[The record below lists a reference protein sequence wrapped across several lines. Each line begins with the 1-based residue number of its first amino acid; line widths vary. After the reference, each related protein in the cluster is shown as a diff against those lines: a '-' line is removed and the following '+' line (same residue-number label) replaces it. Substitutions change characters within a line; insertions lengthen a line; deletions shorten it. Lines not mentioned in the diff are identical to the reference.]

1 MLTFLHYR
9 LLVKHALVSCIF
21 LRHAMPFFSFAIEH
35 QQSAYSDTRCTTS
48 RQPSI
53 CHANTLFHSTQL
65 LLLPRYPMCHL
76 KTTQY
81 PSCQHFVPQHATA
94 VATAVRASAVCKQIV
109 YSTVSPILNQLLF
122 SVKVSVFIT
131 LS

>member
-35 QQSAYSDTRCTTS
+35 QQSAYSDTRCATS

-53 CHANTLFHSTQL
+53 RHANTLFHSTQL

-76 KTTQY
+76 KITQY
-81 PSCQHFVPQHATA
+81 LSCVPQHATA
-94 VATAVRASAVCKQIV
+94 VATAVSYVPLQNN
-109 YSTVSPILNQLLF
+109 P
-122 SVKVSVFIT
+122 VSVMPT
-131 LS
+131 LRSAARNCCCYRGQGLSCM

>member
-35 QQSAYSDTRCTTS
+35 QQSAYSDTRCATS

-53 CHANTLFHSTQL
+53 RHANTLFHSTQL

-76 KTTQY
+76 KITQY
-81 PSCQHFVPQHATA
+81 LSCVPQHATA

-122 SVKVSVFIT
+122 SVQVSVFIT